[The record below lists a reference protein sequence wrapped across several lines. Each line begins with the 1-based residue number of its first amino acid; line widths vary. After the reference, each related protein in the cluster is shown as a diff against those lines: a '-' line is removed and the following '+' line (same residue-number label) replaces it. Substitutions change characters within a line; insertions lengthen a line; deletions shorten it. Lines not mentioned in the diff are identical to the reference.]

1 MSRLTTI
8 IQKLQRL
15 LPFRLLLIVALSV
28 VGLLQFLLMMG
39 NIQGQ
44 NYNVKLFQVSP
55 ETIRAVKTIED
66 TEQTKLDKQAAVDS
80 VEPVYTYSEEVGKNQ
95 ASVVRSIYNYALD
108 AKEIEATS
116 DSAKAAKAQQKKQ
129 LEALKKS
136 LDSKELNVELSD
148 EDLAVLLAATK
159 SELEDGRDS
168 VVEKVTSVL
177 QQPVRE
183 ADVAEKRE
191 SIGNAIRLTYSFPTD
206 LMNVSIRIARSA
218 MVANELLDEDATEQK
233 RQQAIE
239 SIDPTRILQGQI
251 IVQEGEVID
260 RDVYHQLEV
269 TGMLATHQSLKPY
282 VGLALLIIIQMLFF
296 YMIFNNAKN
305 MKIEHKIRNLLI
317 VSIIYVLSIGFM
329 ELLGIVDREFDLLLG
344 FLFPAALAPMMIRML
359 VGERIAVLV
368 TMMLGISAGVIF
380 QEGYSTVM
388 QMEIA
393 LYMILSGISSLY
405 FVRNMQKRS
414 KVLQTSFGVA
424 IVNSLFIAFY
434 LLMTQSSYTAKELL
448 FYLVAAIVSALLSGA
463 LTIGTLPFIETVFG
477 ILSSLRLIELSSP
490 NHPLLK
496 KILMEAPGTY
506 HHSIMVANLAE
517 AACEAVGADGLL
529 ARVGCYYHDIGKTK
543 RPGFFV
549 ENQTNGLNPHDHL
562 PPEKSRD
569 IIIAHA
575 ADGVRIL
582 EKHKMP
588 KEIVDI
594 ARQHH
599 GTTAVKFFYY
609 KAKQQDPTVK
619 ESDYRYAG
627 PKPQTKEIAI
637 ITVADSVEAAVRSMK
652 DPTPEKIKN
661 LVHAIAQDKLQDGQF
676 DECDLTIQEL
686 HTIEQVFCETLN
698 GTFHS
703 RIEYPEPNE

>member
-55 ETIRAVKTIED
+55 ETIRAVKTVED
-66 TEQTKLDKQAAVDS
+66 TEQTKLDKQAAADS

-148 EDLAVLLAATK
+148 EDLAVLLDATK

-168 VVEKVTSVL
+168 IVEKVTSVL

-424 IVNSLFIAFY
+424 IFNSLFIAFY

>member
-55 ETIRAVKTIED
+55 ETIRAVKTVED
-66 TEQTKLDKQAAVDS
+66 TEQTKLDKQAAADS

-424 IVNSLFIAFY
+424 IFNSLFIAFY

>member
-1 MSRLTTI
+1 MTTI

-66 TEQTKLDKQAAVDS
+66 TEQTKLDKQAAADS

>member
-55 ETIRAVKTIED
+55 ETIRAVKTVED
-66 TEQTKLDKQAAVDS
+66 TEQTKLDKQAAADS

>member
-55 ETIRAVKTIED
+55 ETIRAVKTVED
-66 TEQTKLDKQAAVDS
+66 TEQTKLDKQAAADS

-619 ESDYRYAG
+619 ESDYRYTG

>member
-55 ETIRAVKTIED
+55 ETIRAVKTVED
-66 TEQTKLDKQAAVDS
+66 TEQTKLDKQAAADS

-380 QEGYSTVM
+380 QEGYSTVI

>member
-55 ETIRAVKTIED
+55 ETIRAVKTVED
-66 TEQTKLDKQAAVDS
+66 TEQTKLDKQAAADS

-529 ARVGCYYHDIGKTK
+529 ARVGCYYDDIGKTK

>member
-55 ETIRAVKTIED
+55 ETIRAVKTVED
-66 TEQTKLDKQAAVDS
+66 TEQTKLDKQAAADS

-108 AKEIEATS
+108 AKEIKATS

-148 EDLAVLLAATK
+148 EDLAVLLDATK

-168 VVEKVTSVL
+168 IVEKVTSVL

-424 IVNSLFIAFY
+424 IINSLFIAFY

>member
-55 ETIRAVKTIED
+55 ETIRAVKTVED
-66 TEQTKLDKQAAVDS
+66 TEQTKLDKQAAADS

-282 VGLALLIIIQMLFF
+282 VGLVLLIIIQMLFF

-588 KEIVDI
+588 KEIIDI

>member
-1 MSRLTTI
+1 MTSV

-15 LPFRLLLIVALSV
+15 LPFRMLLIVV
-28 VGLLQFLLMMG
+28 LLIIGVLQYAMMTS
-39 NIQGQ
+39 NVQGPH
-44 NYNVKLFQVSP
+44 YNVKLFQVSP

-66 TEQTKLDKQAAVDS
+66 TEQTKLDRQAAAES
-80 VEPVYTYSEEVGKNQ
+80 VAPVYTYSEEVGKNQ
-95 ASVVRSIYNYALD
+95 ASVVRSIYDYALD
-108 AKEIEATS
+108 AKKIEAS
-116 DSAKAAKAQQKKQ
+116 GDEAKDKKAQQKKQ
-129 LEALKKS
+129 LKALKAS
-136 LDSKELNVELSD
+136 LDSKELDLELTD
-148 EDLAVLLAATK
+148 EDLKVLLAASVTDLT
-159 SELEDGRDS
+159 EARDA
-168 VVEKVTSVL
+168 VVEKVTTVL
-177 QQPVRE
+177 NEPVRE
-183 ADVAEKRE
+183 SEVAEKRE
-191 SIGNAIRLTYSFPTD
+191 SIGNAIRLMYSFPTE
-206 LMNVSIRIARSA
+206 LTNVSIRIGRGA
-218 MVANELLDEDATEQK
+218 MVANELMDEEATEQK
-233 RQQAIE
+233 RREASE
-239 SIDPTRILQGQI
+239 GVDPTRILQGQI

-269 TGMLATHQSLKPY
+269 TGMLSAHQSAKPFI
-282 VGLALLIIIQMLFF
+282 GLGIIIGIQLLFF
-296 YMIFNNAKN
+296 YMIFTNAKK
-305 MKIEHKIRNLLI
+305 MKVEHKIRNLLI
-317 VSIIYVLSIGFM
+317 VAIIYLVSLGFM
-329 ELLGIVDREFDLLLG
+329 ELLSIVDREFDVLLG
-344 FLFPAALAPMMIRML
+344 FLFPAALAPMLIRML
-359 VGERIAVLV
+359 IGERLAILV
-368 TMMLGISAGVIF
+368 TMMLGLCGGIIF

-388 QMEIA
+388 QMEVA
-393 LYMILSGISSLY
+393 MYMILSGMSSLY
-405 FVRNMQKRS
+405 FVRNMEKRS
-414 KVLQTSFGVA
+414 KILQTSLGVA
-424 IVNSLFIAFY
+424 IVNILFIAFY
-434 LLMTQSSYTAKELL
+434 LLMTQSSYTMKELV
-448 FYLVAAIVSALLSGA
+448 FYIVVAIVSAMLSGA
-463 LTIGTLPFIETVFG
+463 LTIGTLPFIETTFG

-517 AACEAVGADGLL
+517 AACEAVGANGLL

-549 ENQTNGLNPHDHL
+549 ENQSNGLNPHDHL

-575 ADGVRIL
+575 EDGARIL

-609 KAKQQDPTVK
+609 KAKEQDDSVK

-652 DPTPEKIKN
+652 DPTPEKIKH

-703 RIEYPEPNE
+703 RIEYPEPN

>member
-55 ETIRAVKTIED
+55 ETIRAVKTVED
-66 TEQTKLDKQAAVDS
+66 TEQTKLDKQAAADS

-108 AKEIEATS
+108 AKEIKATS

-148 EDLAVLLAATK
+148 EDLAVLLDATK

-168 VVEKVTSVL
+168 IVEKVTSVL

>member
-1 MSRLTTI
+1 MTTI

-55 ETIRAVKTIED
+55 ETIRAVKTVED
-66 TEQTKLDKQAAVDS
+66 TEQTKLDKQAAADS

>member
-55 ETIRAVKTIED
+55 ETIRAVKTVED
-66 TEQTKLDKQAAVDS
+66 TEQTKLDKQAAADS

-148 EDLAVLLAATK
+148 EDLAVLLDATK

-168 VVEKVTSVL
+168 IVEKVTSVL

>member
-66 TEQTKLDKQAAVDS
+66 TEQTKLDKQAAADS

>member
-8 IQKLQRL
+8 IQRLQRL
-15 LPFRLLLIVALSV
+15 LPFRFLLIAVLSV
-28 VGLLQFLLMMG
+28 VGIVQFILMMS

-44 NYNVKLFQVSP
+44 HYNVKLFQVSP
-55 ETIRAVKTIED
+55 ETIRAVKTVED
-66 TEQTKLDKQAAVDS
+66 VEQTKLDRQAAADS

-108 AKEIEATS
+108 AKKIDATN
-116 DSAKAAKAQQKKQ
+116 DSAKAKKAQQKKQ
-129 LEALKKS
+129 LATLKKS
-136 LDSKELNVELSD
+136 LDSKELNLEMTD
-148 EDLAVLLAATK
+148 EDLRVLLAASTN
-159 SELEDGRDS
+159 ELENARDS
-168 VVEKVTSVL
+168 VAKKVTNVL
-177 QQPVRE
+177 KEPVRE
-183 ADVAEKRE
+183 TNVAEKRE
-191 SIGNAIRLTYSFPTD
+191 SIGNSIRLTYSFPTD
-206 LMNVSIRIARSA
+206 IMNVSIRIARGA
-218 MVANELLDEDATEQK
+218 MVANELLDQQATDQK
-233 RQQAIE
+233 RQQASD

-269 TGMLATHQSLKPY
+269 TGMLSAHQSLKPY
-282 VGLALLIIIQMLFF
+282 IGLSLLIMIQMIFF
-296 YMIFNNAKN
+296 YMIFNNAKK
-305 MKIEHKIRNLLI
+305 MKVEHKIRNLLI
-317 VSIIYVLSIGFM
+317 VSIIYIVSIGFM
-329 ELLGIVDREFDLLLG
+329 ELLGIVDREFDILLG
-344 FLFPAALAPMMIRML
+344 FLFPAALAPMLIRML
-359 VGERIAVLV
+359 VGERIAVLI
-368 TMMLGISAGVIF
+368 TIMLGLSAGLIF

-388 QMEIA
+388 QMEVA
-393 LYMILSGISSLY
+393 LYMILSGMSSLY
-405 FVRNMQKRS
+405 FVRNMEKRS

-424 IVNSLFIAFY
+424 IVNMLFIAFY
-434 LLMTQSSYTAKELL
+434 LLMTQSTYTGKELI
-448 FYLVAAIVSALLSGA
+448 FYLVAALVSALLSGA
-463 LTIGTLPFIETVFG
+463 LTIGTLPFIETTFG

-506 HHSIMVANLAE
+506 HHSVMVANLAE
-517 AACEAVGADGLL
+517 AACEAVGANGLL

-575 ADGVRIL
+575 EDGVRIL
-582 EKHKMP
+582 EKYKMP

-609 KAKQQDPTVK
+609 KAKQQDSTVK
-619 ESDYRYAG
+619 EADYRYPG

-652 DPTPEKIKN
+652 EPTPEKIKN

>member
-55 ETIRAVKTIED
+55 ETIRAVKTVED
-66 TEQTKLDKQAAVDS
+66 TEQTKLDKQAAADS

-148 EDLAVLLAATK
+148 EDLAVLLDATK

-168 VVEKVTSVL
+168 IVEKVTSVL

-296 YMIFNNAKN
+296 YMIFNNTKN

-424 IVNSLFIAFY
+424 IFNSLFIAFY

-637 ITVADSVEAAVRSMK
+637 IIVADSVEAAVRSMK

>member
-55 ETIRAVKTIED
+55 ETIRAVKTVED
-66 TEQTKLDKQAAVDS
+66 TEQTKLDKQAAADS

-148 EDLAVLLAATK
+148 EDLTVLLAATK

-569 IIIAHA
+569 IIIAHV

>member
-15 LPFRLLLIVALSV
+15 LPFRILLIVALSV

-55 ETIRAVKTIED
+55 ETIRAVKTVED
-66 TEQTKLDKQAAVDS
+66 TEQTKLDKQAAADS
-80 VEPVYTYSEEVGKNQ
+80 IEPVYTYSEEIGKNQ

-116 DSAKAAKAQQKKQ
+116 NSAKAVKAQQKKQ
-129 LEALKKS
+129 LEALKQS

-148 EDLAVLLAATK
+148 EDLSVLLAATK
-159 SELEDGRDS
+159 NELEDARDS

-177 QQPVRE
+177 QEPVRE

-206 LMNVSIRIARSA
+206 LMNVSIRIARST

-282 VGLALLIIIQMLFF
+282 LGLALLIIIQMLFF

-305 MKIEHKIRNLLI
+305 MKTEHKIRNILI
-317 VSIIYVLSIGFM
+317 VAIIYVLSIGFM

-344 FLFPAALAPMMIRML
+344 FLFPAALAPMLIRML

-393 LYMILSGISSLY
+393 LYMILSGMSSLY

-414 KVLQTSFGVA
+414 KILQTSFGVA
-424 IVNSLFIAFY
+424 IVNILFIAFY

>member
-15 LPFRLLLIVALSV
+15 LPFRLLLMVALSV

-55 ETIRAVKTIED
+55 ETIRAVKTVED
-66 TEQTKLDKQAAVDS
+66 TEQTKLDKQAAADS

-282 VGLALLIIIQMLFF
+282 VGLVLLIIIQMLFF

>member
-1 MSRLTTI
+1 MSQLTTI

-55 ETIRAVKTIED
+55 ETIRAVKTVED
-66 TEQTKLDKQAAVDS
+66 TEQTKLDKQAAADS

>member
-1 MSRLTTI
+1 MTAI
-8 IQKLQRL
+8 IQKMLRM
-15 LPFRLLLIVALSV
+15 LPFSIWLLILLLVA
-28 VGLLQFLLMMG
+28 GALQYGMML
-39 NIQGQ
+39 NNVQERQ
-44 NYNVKLFQVSP
+44 YNVKLFQVSP
-55 ETIRAVKTIED
+55 ETIRSVKTVED
-66 TEQTKLDKQAAVDS
+66 SEKTKQEQQEASNS
-80 VEPVYTYSEEVGKNQ
+80 VASVYTYSEEMSKNQ
-95 ASVVRSIYNYALD
+95 ASIIRSIYDYAQD
-108 AKEIEATS
+108 AKQIEAES
-116 DSAKAAKAQQKKQ
+116 DSKKAEAKAEK
-129 LEALKKS
+129 ERFDFLKKS
-136 LDSKELNVELSD
+136 LSNDEEMVDLSDDDLNVLLKASVKELNY
-148 EDLAVLLAATK
+148 A
-159 SELEDGRDS
+159 RDTI
-168 VVEKVTSVL
+168 VEKVTAVL
-177 QQPVRE
+177 DEPVIE
-183 ADVAEKRE
+183 SEIAEKRE
-191 SIGNAIRLTYSFPTD
+191 SLGNAIRTSYSFPEN
-206 LMNVSIRIARSA
+206 LKNISIRIARSA
-218 MVANELLDEDATEQK
+218 IVPNKLLDQDATKAK
-233 RQQAIE
+233 RKEAE
-239 SIDPTRILQGQI
+239 LAVTPTRILQGQI

-260 RDVYHQLEV
+260 RDVYRQLEV
-269 TGMLATHQSLKPY
+269 TGMLSSHQSKKPLIGLGVLILIEMLFLYVLFIQRKDRPAKLKMRD
-282 VGLALLIIIQMLFF
+282 LLISITL
-296 YMIFNNAKN
+296 YVAMIGVMELLSVVDHEF
-305 MKIEHKIRNLLI
+305 NLLI
-317 VSIIYVLSIGFM
+317 
-329 ELLGIVDREFDLLLG
+329 G
-344 FLFPAALAPMMIRML
+344 FLFPAALAAMLLRTLVNERM
-359 VGERIAVLV
+359 AVAITVL
-368 TMMLGISAGVIF
+368 LGLSSGIIF
-380 QEGYSTVM
+380 QEGYSTVL

-393 LYMILSGISSLY
+393 LYVILSGLSAIY
-405 FVRNMQKRS
+405 FVRFADNRAKIM
-414 KVLQTSFGVA
+414 QTSSIVA
-424 IVNSLFIAFY
+424 GINCLFILFY
-434 LLMTQSSYTAKELL
+434 LLMTQSDYTWKELV
-448 FYLVAAIVSALLSGA
+448 FYLVAAIISAMLSGV
-463 LTIGTLPFIETVFG
+463 LTLGLLPFIETLFG
-477 ILSSLRLIELSSP
+477 ILTSFKLIELSNP

-506 HHSIMVANLAE
+506 HHSVMVANLAE
-517 AACEAVGADGLL
+517 AACEEVGADGLL

-543 RPGFFV
+543 HPGFFV

>member
-44 NYNVKLFQVSP
+44 NYNVKLFEVSP
-55 ETIRAVKTIED
+55 ETIRAVKTVED
-66 TEQTKLDKQAAVDS
+66 TEQTKLDKQAAADS

-282 VGLALLIIIQMLFF
+282 VGLVLLIIIQMLFF

-575 ADGVRIL
+575 EDGARIL
-582 EKHKMP
+582 EKYKMP
-588 KEIVDI
+588 KEIVDV

-599 GTTAVKFFYY
+599 GTTSVKFFYY
-609 KAKQQDPTVK
+609 KAKQEDASVV
-619 ESDYRYAG
+619 EDDYRYKG

-637 ITVADSVEAAVRSMK
+637 INVADSVEAAVRSMK
-652 DPTPEKIKN
+652 EPTPEKIKN

-676 DECDLTIQEL
+676 NECDLTIQEL
-686 HTIEQVFCETLN
+686 HRIERVFCETLN

-703 RIEYPEPNE
+703 RIEYPKPNE

>member
-55 ETIRAVKTIED
+55 ETIRAVKTVED
-66 TEQTKLDKQAAVDS
+66 TEQTKLDKQAAADS

-588 KEIVDI
+588 KEIIDI